1 MSNVQ
6 TELHREVVEALVSSK
21 AINFDGIGSV
31 LSKYGARAALT
42 GDAVGVIIGKHLID
56 LCIPV
61 DFHELLRGV
70 NVQTA
75 IGGQVKG

>member
-1 MSNVQ
+1 MANVQ
-6 TELHREVVEALVSSK
+6 TELHREVVEALISSK
-21 AINFDGIGSV
+21 AINFEGIGTV

-61 DFHELLRGV
+61 DFHEVLRGV
-70 NVQTA
+70 NVQVAT
-75 IGGQVKG
+75 GGQVKG